1 MKAVVYRRSVG
12 LVFEEVAKPEVDEN
26 EVLIR
31 VSNTGFCG
39 SDHSLVESGLVP
51 DGYILGHETSGV
63 IEAFGKEV
71 KKLNVGSRVMIRPTF
86 CGKCRHCLDRKPHLC
101 THNRRTIGVGD
112 LPGGFAEYVKIFS
125 QMVIPIPEGVDSQSA
140 ALVETFA
147 SALHGI
153 KRSGVKAGSSLIL
166 GGGPIGLAAVQLAKV
181 LGFFPIALS
190 EPVEAKRSL
199 GKKFGAH
206 FAINPLSEDLPQKV
220 GEWTQ
225 KLGFD
230 LVLECSG
237 VPGNIQLALDAAGKG
252 GTVCVVSVFFKPVTI
267 DRPLV
272 LFLKELD
279 LTVSASNTHRENY
292 QCLEWL
298 GEKKLDARAMISDW
312 TSLEG
317 LPGLYRDRIH
327 SGKVTKAMIQ
337 IGEEF

>member
-1 MKAVVYRRSVG
+1 MKAVLYRRSIG
-12 LVFEEVAKPEVDEN
+12 LVLEEVPKPEVGEN

-31 VSNTGFCG
+31 VANTGFCG

-71 KKLNVGSRVMIRPTF
+71 KNLKIGSQIMIRPTF
-86 CGKCRHCLDRKPHLC
+86 CGKCRHCLAQNPHLC
-101 THNRRTIGVGD
+101 IHNRRTIGVGD
-112 LPGGFAEYVKIFS
+112 LPGGFAEYVKIFP
-125 QMVIPIPEGVDSQSA
+125 QMVIPIPDGVDSQSA

-147 SALHGI
+147 SALHGF
-153 KRSGVKAGSSLIL
+153 KRSGVKEGSALIL
-166 GGGPIGLAAVQLAKV
+166 GGGPIGQAAVQLAKI
-181 LGFFPIALS
+181 LGFSPIVLS
-190 EPVEAKRSL
+190 EPVEQKRSL

-206 FAINPLSEDLPQKV
+206 FVIDPLSEDISKM
-220 GEWTQ
+220 GAEWTQ

-237 VPGNIQLALDAAGKG
+237 VPGNIQFALDAAGKG

-272 LFLKELD
+272 LFLKELK
-279 LTVSASNTHRENY
+279 LTVSASNTHEENY

-298 GEKKLDARAMISDW
+298 RQKKLDAKALISDF
-312 TSLEG
+312 TPLEG
-317 LPGLYRDRIH
+317 LPQLYRDRIH
-327 SGKVTKAMIQ
+327 PGKVSKVMLQ

>member
-1 MKAVVYRRSVG
+1 
-12 LVFEEVAKPEVDEN
+12 LEEVPKPEVGEN

-31 VSNTGFCG
+31 VANTGFCG
-39 SDHSLVESGLVP
+39 SDHSLAESGLVP

-71 KKLNVGSRVMIRPTF
+71 KNLNVGSRVMIRPTF
-86 CGKCRHCLDRKPHLC
+86 CGKCRHCLAQNPHLC

-112 LPGGFAEYVKIFS
+112 LPGGFAEYVKIFP
-125 QMVIPIPEGVDSQSA
+125 QMAIAIPDGVDSQSA

-147 SALHGI
+147 SALHGF
-153 KRSGVKAGSSLIL
+153 KKGGVKEGSALIL
-166 GGGPIGLAAVQLAKV
+166 GGGPIGQAAVQLAKI
-181 LGFFPIALS
+181 LGFGPIVLS
-190 EPVEAKRSL
+190 EPVEQKRSL

-206 FAINPLSEDLPQKV
+206 FVIDPLSEDLPKMV
-220 GEWTQ
+220 AEWTQ

-237 VPGNIQLALDAAGKG
+237 VPGNIQLAMDAAAKG
-252 GTVCVVSVFFKPVTI
+252 GTVCVVGVFFKPVTI

-272 LFLKELD
+272 LFLKELK
-279 LTVSASNTHRENY
+279 LTVSASNTHEENY

-298 GEKKLDARAMISDW
+298 RQKKLDARAMISDF
-312 TSLEG
+312 TPLEG
-317 LPGLYRDRIH
+317 LPRLYRDRIH
-327 SGKVTKAMIQ
+327 PGKVTKVMLQ

>member
-12 LVFEEVAKPEVDEN
+12 LVFEEVSKPEVGEN

-31 VSNTGFCG
+31 VANTGFCG

-71 KKLNVGSRVMIRPTF
+71 KNLKAGSRVMIRPTF
-86 CGKCRHCLDRKPHLC
+86 CGKCRHCLAQNPHLC
-101 THNRRTIGVGD
+101 IHNRRTIGVGD
-112 LPGGFAEYVKIFS
+112 LAGGFAEYVKIFP
-125 QMVIPIPEGVDSQSA
+125 QMVIPIPDGVDSQSA
-140 ALVETFA
+140 ALTETFA

-153 KRSGVKAGSSLIL
+153 KKSGVKEGSSLIL

-181 LGFFPIALS
+181 LGLSPIALS
-190 EPVEAKRSL
+190 EPVESKRSL

-206 FAINPLSEDLPQKV
+206 FVIDPMSEDLPKKV
-220 GEWTQ
+220 AEWAQ
-225 KLGFD
+225 GAGFD

-237 VPGNIQLALDAAGKG
+237 VSGNIQLALDAAAKG

-267 DRPLV
+267 DRPLI
-272 LFLKELD
+272 LFLKELK
-279 LTVSASNTHRENY
+279 LTVSASNTHEENY
-292 QCLEWL
+292 QVLEWL
-298 GEKKLDARAMISDW
+298 RQKKLDGKAMISDF
-312 TSLEG
+312 TSLEE
-317 LPGLYRDRIH
+317 LPRLYRDRIH
-327 SGKVTKAMIQ
+327 AGEVTKVMIQ